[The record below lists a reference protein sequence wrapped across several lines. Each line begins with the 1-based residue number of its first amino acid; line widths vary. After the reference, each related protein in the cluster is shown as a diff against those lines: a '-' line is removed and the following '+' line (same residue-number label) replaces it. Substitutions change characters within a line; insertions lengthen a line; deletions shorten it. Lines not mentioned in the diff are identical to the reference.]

1 MADEAA
7 KLQAQYDSLQAR
19 LRLAKEGTQQSYSSP
34 DHHYGRQP
42 YRGAARWRVTRPRAF
57 PNKKLVLNE
66 PATPNHIDTDNTL
79 PTPKQ
84 KPSAVSTV
92 LPPDGHA
99 AGTPAVSSMHTPPV
113 TTSAHASTAGGKREI
128 TIEGIRFRMKE
139 DGSKLHRVDGEGIAK
154 LGQALEHHEL
164 NSADPLTAALTTPKQ
179 VFIAGIEFLRSKS
192 GNLLRKTAIN
202 LTARYENN
210 GPPGNVPR
218 SSHIITSR
226 ATQNTKPQCISFTK
240 NGIYPRVHRLMAF
253 VPASATRFLPTR
265 SVSAAH
271 ADLTRLTGT
280 CYDGPK
286 CKYSHDPKKVA
297 ICKTYFR
304 TGDCADGTRCDLS
317 HKATYERVPACSHF
331 LNGNC
336 TNASCRYAHVNV
348 SPTPLVCRPFATLG
362 FCDKGKLCD
371 KRHVFECPDYAE
383 TGECK
388 NFAAG
393 KCKLQHVTRAH
404 LERKARRDDD
414 SEVESEDEE
423 NTSGN
428 DIDSDQ
434 VAEDVDMTGIDG
446 DSHAI
451 SQNQDYIAFD

>member
-1 MADEAA
+1 MADETA

-19 LRLAKEGTQQSYSSP
+19 LRLAKEGRQQPHSSP

-42 YRGAARWRVTRPRAF
+42 YRGAGRGRVARSRAF

-66 PATPNHIDTDNTL
+66 PTPPNHIDTDNTL

-84 KPSAVSTV
+84 KPSSASTV
-92 LPPDGHA
+92 LRPDRHA
-99 AGTPAVSSMHTPPV
+99 ADSPAVSSMHTPPV
-113 TTSAHASTAGGKREI
+113 ASCAHTSTADGKREI

-139 DGSKLHRVDGEGIAK
+139 DGSKLYRVDGEKIDEI
-154 LGQALEHHEL
+154 GQALQHHEL
-164 NSADPLTAALTTPKQ
+164 NSPDPLTAALTTPKQ

-202 LTARYENN
+202 PTARYESN
-210 GPPGNVPR
+210 GPPGTVPR
-218 SSHIITSR
+218 SSRIITFR
-226 ATQNTKPQCISFTK
+226 VTQNTKPQCIKFTK
-240 NGIYPRVHRLMAF
+240 N
-253 VPASATRFLPTR
+253 
-265 SVSAAH
+265 
-271 ADLTRLTGT
+271 GT

-286 CKYSHDPKKVA
+286 CKYTHDPKKVA

-362 FCDKGKLCD
+362 FCDK
-371 KRHVFECPDYAE
+371 E
-383 TGECK
+383 TGECR

-451 SQNQDYIAFD
+451 SQNQDYIGFD